1 MAASTSVATQELIG
15 PSATPYMSEPKPSA
29 AKRKPGRSKRPGDF
43 CGTDWRKTIPKMNAT
58 APMGR
63 LTKKTQ
69 RHDRSVT
76 RRPPSTGPMA
86 GARAVG
92 VVRMLAARTR
102 SAGGKT
108 RKSMA
113 IPTGASIPPPTP
125 WRIRNS
131 TSWVMLAANPQRAEA
146 TVKITIAAS
155 STCFPP
161 NRSPS
166 HPEAGMNTARL
177 TR

>member
-1 MAASTSVATQELIG
+1 
-15 PSATPYMSEPKPSA
+15 
-29 AKRKPGRSKRPGDF
+29 
-43 CGTDWRKTIPKMNAT
+43 
-58 APMGR
+58 
-63 LTKKTQ
+63 
-69 RHDRSVT
+69 
-76 RRPPSTGPMA
+76 MA

-131 TSWVMLAANPQRAEA
+131 TSWVMLAAKPQRADA

-161 NRSPS
+161 KRSPS